1 MIANFQASGLSKSAY
16 CRQEG
21 IPLTTFA
28 GWEKEIKKRDAEVAD
43 EQQKRTARRG
53 GRKRNRGG
61 NARQLREQFWQKA
74 VARFVTS
81 GLSEEAFCT
90 QEDFFPPTFAYW
102 KSQVLQNIE
111 AKEATEQHQT
121 FVPLIVAE
129 QAPRAAEERRNSVA
143 EIVFSRGSV
152 LLFGGIDL
160 ETAITLLR
168 AVTEVRE

>member
-129 QAPRAAEERRNSVA
+129 QAPRAEERRNSVA